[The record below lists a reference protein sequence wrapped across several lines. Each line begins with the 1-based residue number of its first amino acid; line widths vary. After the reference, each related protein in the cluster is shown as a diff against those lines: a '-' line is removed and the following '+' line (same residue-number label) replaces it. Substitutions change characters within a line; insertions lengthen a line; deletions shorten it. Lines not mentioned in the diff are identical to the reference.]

1 MSVISL
7 RENIFGLTIE
17 LLSEGG
23 YMPDIRKKAK
33 STIDNMEL
41 KGAELKG
48 RGAQKAKDIKS
59 DIKPMKHE
67 TDDGFIDTND
77 SY

>member
-1 MSVISL
+1 
-7 RENIFGLTIE
+7 
-17 LLSEGG
+17 
-23 YMPDIRKKAK
+23 MPDIRKKAK